1 MLFHD
6 LRREM
11 TNLFIALCYRHL
23 RLEER
28 VVKSR

>member
-6 LRREM
+6 LHREM
-11 TNLFIALCYRHL
+11 TDLFIALCYRPL

-28 VVKSR
+28 VVK